1 MKIMFML
8 FGFVGRWFLFLDYFL
23 VFLGNLFEDV
33 VPG

>member
-1 MKIMFML
+1 MKIASIL
-8 FGFVGRWFLFLDYFL
+8 FWFVGRWFLFLDYFL